1 MSRMLTTIQ
10 GRVLGCLLEKER
22 TTPDQYP
29 LTLNALVLACNQSTS
44 RDPVMHLVDHE
55 VETVLAGLKSETL
68 LRYVHPSHGRSV
80 TRYRQVADEAWA
92 LDPPAAA
99 LVAVLLLRGPQT
111 VAELRTRTERMHAFE
126 SPEAVETVLREL
138 SLRGSVQL
146 LDRQPGHKEPR
157 WQQLLAEEAEPTSVP
172 AGVAGPPRP
181 AGMVAGASRRQP
193 RRTAERLATLEARVA
208 RLEAALGDLLPD
220 ETGLLCVNC
229 PLRPAPPPC
238 RSVGDRQ
245 PRSGQRRF
253 WRRRWP
259 ALPSLRWSARAHC
272 RRHPLYSGPVS
283 FGLVPLAARW
293 RAVQKSVSASS
304 PNAVTAA
311 SMRALKRRVLSS
323 SIGNSGAP
331 NTTLLLPAFGRFM
344 PLPKMLPVPSMKTG
358 TTGAPVRLER

>member
-172 AGVAGPPRP
+172 AGAVRFGGREAAGTVAGST
-181 AGMVAGASRRQP
+181 VAGS
-193 RRTAERLATLEARVA
+193 TAERLAALEARVA

-220 ETGLLCVNC
+220 ETG
-229 PLRPAPPPC
+229 PATDGRDGAGVRTPM
-238 RSVGDRQ
+238 
-245 PRSGQRRF
+245 
-253 WRRRWP
+253 P
-259 ALPSLRWSARAHC
+259 AELAIE
-272 RRHPLYSGPVS
+272 S
-283 FGLVPLAARW
+283 FGP
-293 RAVQKSVSASS
+293 
-304 PNAVTAA
+304 
-311 SMRALKRRVLSS
+311 
-323 SIGNSGAP
+323 
-331 NTTLLLPAFGRFM
+331 
-344 PLPKMLPVPSMKTG
+344 
-358 TTGAPVRLER
+358 ER

>member
-1 MSRMLTTIQ
+1 MLTTIQ

-172 AGVAGPPRP
+172 AGAVMFGGRAAAGTVAG
-181 AGMVAGASRRQP
+181 S
-193 RRTAERLATLEARVA
+193 TAERLATLEARVA
-208 RLEAALGDLLPD
+208 RLEAALGDPLPD
-220 ETGLLCVNC
+220 ETG
-229 PLRPAPPPC
+229 PATDGRDGAGARTPM
-238 RSVGDRQ
+238 
-245 PRSGQRRF
+245 
-253 WRRRWP
+253 P
-259 ALPSLRWSARAHC
+259 AELAIE
-272 RRHPLYSGPVS
+272 S
-283 FGLVPLAARW
+283 FGP
-293 RAVQKSVSASS
+293 
-304 PNAVTAA
+304 
-311 SMRALKRRVLSS
+311 
-323 SIGNSGAP
+323 
-331 NTTLLLPAFGRFM
+331 
-344 PLPKMLPVPSMKTG
+344 
-358 TTGAPVRLER
+358 ER

>member
-172 AGVAGPPRP
+172 AGAVMFGGRAAAGTVAG
-181 AGMVAGASRRQP
+181 S
-193 RRTAERLATLEARVA
+193 TAERLAALEARVA
-208 RLEAALGDLLPD
+208 RLEDALGDLLPD
-220 ETGLLCVNC
+220 ETG
-229 PLRPAPPPC
+229 PATDGRDGAGVRTPM
-238 RSVGDRQ
+238 
-245 PRSGQRRF
+245 
-253 WRRRWP
+253 P
-259 ALPSLRWSARAHC
+259 AELAIE
-272 RRHPLYSGPVS
+272 S
-283 FGLVPLAARW
+283 FGP
-293 RAVQKSVSASS
+293 
-304 PNAVTAA
+304 
-311 SMRALKRRVLSS
+311 
-323 SIGNSGAP
+323 
-331 NTTLLLPAFGRFM
+331 
-344 PLPKMLPVPSMKTG
+344 
-358 TTGAPVRLER
+358 ER

>member
-172 AGVAGPPRP
+172 AGAVMFGGRAAAGSTVGG
-181 AGMVAGASRRQP
+181 GMVAGSTAAGS
-193 RRTAERLATLEARVA
+193 TVAGGMAERLATLEARVA

-220 ETGLLCVNC
+220 ETG
-229 PLRPAPPPC
+229 PATDGRDGAGARTPM
-238 RSVGDRQ
+238 
-245 PRSGQRRF
+245 
-253 WRRRWP
+253 P
-259 ALPSLRWSARAHC
+259 AELAIE
-272 RRHPLYSGPVS
+272 S
-283 FGLVPLAARW
+283 FGP
-293 RAVQKSVSASS
+293 
-304 PNAVTAA
+304 
-311 SMRALKRRVLSS
+311 
-323 SIGNSGAP
+323 
-331 NTTLLLPAFGRFM
+331 
-344 PLPKMLPVPSMKTG
+344 
-358 TTGAPVRLER
+358 ER